1 MDKVGFL
8 NGIHS
13 PCLTTYAEIVAEVLN
28 VIAKVGKVQ
37 VRLLLMLLDL
47 LLELL
52 GLLLGLLLELLLELL
67 HLLLHLLLEL
77 LLLLGLLLGL
87 LLELLELLHNS
98 IALSNRRK
106 IGKISQ
112 LVGSLLESGVS
123 LLESLREEREIRLRT
138 ELRHL
143 RWLITLPSS
152 SFITQSSNFLL
163 F

>member
-1 MDKVGFL
+1 VDKVEFL
-8 NGIHS
+8 NSIHS
-13 PCLTTYAEIVAEVLN
+13 PCLTIYAEIVAEVLN

-37 VRLLLMLLDL
+37 VRLLLMLLYL

-52 GLLLGLLLELLLELL
+52 GLLLGLLLDLLLELL

-77 LLLLGLLLGL
+77 LK
-87 LLELLELLHNS
+87 LLHNS

-138 ELRHL
+138 ELRHRL
-143 RWLITLPSS
+143 RRIDDCHGFESWEYDSGR
-152 SFITQSSNFLL
+152 
-163 F
+163 

>member
-1 MDKVGFL
+1 
-8 NGIHS
+8 
-13 PCLTTYAEIVAEVLN
+13 LTTYAEIVAEVLN

-37 VRLLLMLLDL
+37 VRLLLMLLY
-47 LLELL
+47 
-52 GLLLGLLLELLLELL
+52 LLLELL

-77 LLLLGLLLGL
+77 LLLLGLLLHL

-138 ELRHL
+138 ELRHRL
-143 RWLITLPSS
+143 RRIDDCHGFESWEYDSGR
-152 SFITQSSNFLL
+152 
-163 F
+163 